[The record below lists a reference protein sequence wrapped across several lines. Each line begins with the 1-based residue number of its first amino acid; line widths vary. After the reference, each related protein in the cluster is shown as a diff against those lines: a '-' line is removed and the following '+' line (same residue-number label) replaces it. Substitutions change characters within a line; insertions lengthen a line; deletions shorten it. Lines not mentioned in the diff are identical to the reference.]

1 MLCCQVRWAR
11 ESHRKPAGIRNFL
24 TPTSESQLP
33 RCKAGWA
40 TMP

>member
-1 MLCCQVRWAR
+1 MLCCQARRAR

-24 TPTSESQLP
+24 ALARESQLP